1 MFRALEY
8 ATRQLTEDTEHV
20 RMNSEQAELSV
31 RVIRKYF
38 ADAAVWLFG
47 SRVDDTR
54 KGGDFDFYI
63 ETTLTDI
70 ALPMA
75 RARGELTDTL
85 GMKGDFAVNNHT
97 GDKPIFRIAKQ
108 NGVRLA

>member
-1 MFRALEY
+1 M
-8 ATRQLTEDTEHV
+8 
-20 RMNSEQAELSV
+20 RMNPEQVETSV

-63 ETTLTDI
+63 ETSMPDI

-75 RARGELTDTL
+75 RARGELTDSL
-85 GMKGDFAVNNHT
+85 GMKVDLAVNNHS
-97 GDKPIFRIAKQ
+97 GDKPIFRIART

>member
-1 MFRALEY
+1 MS
-8 ATRQLTEDTEHV
+8 T
-20 RMNSEQAELSV
+20 EQAEIAV

-47 SRVDDTR
+47 SRVDDNR

-63 ETTLTDI
+63 ETQLPDI

-75 RARGELTDTL
+75 RARGELSDSL
-85 GMKGDFAVNNHT
+85 GMKVDLAVNNHT
-97 GDKPIFRIAKQ
+97 GDKPIFRIAKAS
-108 NGVRLA
+108 GIRLA

>member
-1 MFRALEY
+1 M
-8 ATRQLTEDTEHV
+8 
-20 RMNSEQAELSV
+20 RMNQEQVETAIK
-31 RVIRKYF
+31 VIRKYF

-47 SRVDDTR
+47 SRVNDNR

-63 ETTLTDI
+63 ETSLIDI

-85 GMKGDFAVNNHT
+85 GMKVDLAVNNHSS
-97 GDKPIFRIAKQ
+97 DKPIFHIARES
-108 NGVRLA
+108 GVRLT

>member
-1 MFRALEY
+1 M
-8 ATRQLTEDTEHV
+8 
-20 RMNSEQAELSV
+20 RMNSEQVELSV
-31 RVIRKYF
+31 KVIRKYF

-63 ETTLTDI
+63 ETTLPDI

-75 RARGELTDTL
+75 RARGELTDSL
-85 GMKGDFAVNNHT
+85 GMKVDLAVNNHT
-97 GDKPIFRIAKQ
+97 GDRPFSISPKKMELGWRDSTSRVG
-108 NGVRLA
+108 NL